1 MLLDVVFGCRWMR
14 GGWDEGRC
22 GMRGGVGC
30 AVWGC
35 ACMSGN
41 ID

>member
-1 MLLDVVFGCRWMR
+1 MLLDVVFGCRW
-14 GGWDEGRC
+14 
-22 GMRGGVGC
+22 MRGGVGC